1 MDSSEIIKSSNESYL
16 RQVFNASGDAMI
28 LLDKSGVIL
37 DCNEQFCREVDKEL
51 SELIGIVIWDV
62 TAKEDVE
69 NRKKKYFDAVVDSGE
84 PCRVE
89 VLGRCG
95 WLDMSVQPIGTDK
108 IVIYAR
114 DITNFKKKLNFS
126 KKKLMKTDI
135 KH

>member
-28 LLDKSGVIL
+28 LLDKSGGVIL

-69 NRKKKYFDAVVDSGE
+69 NRKKYFDAVVDSGE

-114 DITNFKKKLNFS
+114 DITNFKKS
-126 KKKLMKTDI
+126 
-135 KH
+135 

>member
-28 LLDKSGVIL
+28 LLDKSGGVIL

-69 NRKKKYFDAVVDSGE
+69 NRKKYFDAVVDSGE

-126 KKKLMKTDI
+126 KKLMKTDI